1 MRKCKT
7 INCSGHIH
15 PELVDDFCNECQKR
29 TKKESINDSETT
41 SGADNDYWVAH
52 IKDPK
57 RVEPCSIECDDL
69 IEHFQ
74 MNYQQGEAFKAQW
87 RDGMLRIGMGKP
99 GDTHIRNAEKSHYYS
114 GRNLV
119 VEQRKLDS

>member
-7 INCSGHIH
+7 INCTWGIPTDIS
-15 PELVDDFCNECQKR
+15 EDFCSECR
-29 TKKESINDSETT
+29 PRINKESANDNATT

-99 GDTHIRNAEKSHYYS
+99 GDSHIRNAEKAHYYA